1 MDVQLFSRLT
11 SPAGLEALRQARA
24 ATPREENFLA
34 DLAALERRGIERELA
49 RGALETALLRIR
61 AGKKFSRAGE
71 MFFTR
76 EGLEQSTA
84 EAVSFCRAARFRGFA
99 AVADLGCGIGG
110 DTIALAGCAPVVA
123 ADREELR
130 LRMARENVKA
140 CAPAHPVSFI
150 RTDLLQPGLFFAGRR
165 GPAQPPRIALFCD
178 PSRREEERRIFSVRR
193 YSPPL
198 PAVTAWRAAVAD
210 EALCVKIS
218 PGVRWE
224 EIEREP
230 CEVEFISLE
239 GELKEAVLWY
249 GAFQSARRRATI
261 LPAGETMTDAEPG
274 SDAIS
279 PPRRILY
286 EPDPSILRAGL
297 VRPLAARLGAARID
311 PEIAYLTADELVP
324 NPWAEAYRIEE
335 AMPFGLKRL
344 REWLRAHGV
353 GTVVIKKRGSPLE
366 PEDLEKQLRLK
377 GEESRILFLTRVAG
391 KHSVIIAKPC
401 GGPNC
406 QNGLIYFIRLV
417 FRKIRRL
424 THLTRPTR
432 SPGPRRSV

>member
-1 MDVQLFSRLT
+1 MLSRLT
-11 SPAGLEALRQARA
+11 SPEGLEALRQALA
-24 ATPREENFLA
+24 ATLQEENFLA
-34 DLAALERRGIERELA
+34 DLAALQRRGIERELA

-61 AGKKFSRAGE
+61 AAKKFSRAGG

-76 EGLEQSTA
+76 EGLEQSTP
-84 EAVSFCRAARFRGFA
+84 ESVSRRRAARFRGFA

-123 ADREELR
+123 ADRDELR

-140 CAPAHPVSFI
+140 CAPAHPVRFV
-150 RTDLLQPGLFFAGRR
+150 RTDLLQPGMFFGGRR
-165 GPAQPPRIALFCD
+165 SAAQPPRIALYCD
-178 PSRREEERRIFSVRR
+178 PSRREEERRIFTVRR

-198 PAVTAWRAAVAD
+198 PAVAAWRTAVAD

-230 CEVEFISLE
+230 CEVEFISLG

-261 LPAGETMTDAEPG
+261 LPAGVTMTDAEPAG
-274 SDAIS
+274 DAVS

-297 VRPLAARLGAARID
+297 VRQLAARLGAARID
-311 PEIAYLTADELVP
+311 PEIAYLTADEFDP

-344 REWLRAHGV
+344 REWLRARAV
-353 GTVVIKKRGSPLE
+353 GRVVIKKRGSPLE
-366 PEDLEKQLRLK
+366 PEDLERQLRLK
-377 GEESRILFLTRVAG
+377 GEGSRILFLTQVAG
-391 KHSVIIAKPC
+391 KHSVLIGEAVN
-401 GGPNC
+401 GPD
-406 QNGLIYFIRLV
+406 
-417 FRKIRRL
+417 
-424 THLTRPTR
+424 
-432 SPGPRRSV
+432 

>member
-1 MDVQLFSRLT
+1 MLSRLT
-11 SPAGLEALRQARA
+11 SPEGLEALRQAHA
-24 ATPREENFLA
+24 AAPREENFLA
-34 DLAALERRGIERELA
+34 DLAALERRGIERGLA

-61 AGKKFSRAGE
+61 AGKKFSRAGA

-76 EGLEQSTA
+76 EGLEQSTP
-84 EAVSFCRAARFRGFA
+84 ESVSRRRAARFQGFA
-99 AVADLGCGIGG
+99 AIADLGCGIGG
-110 DTIALAGCAPVVA
+110 DTIALAGSAPVVA
-123 ADREELR
+123 ADRDELR

-140 CAPAHPVSFI
+140 CAPAHLVRFV
-150 RTDLLQPGLFFAGRR
+150 RTELLQPGMFFGGRR
-165 GPAQPPRIALFCD
+165 GAAQPPRIALYCD

-198 PAVTAWRAAVAD
+198 PAVAAWRAAVAD

-249 GAFQSARRRATI
+249 GAFESARRRATI
-261 LPAGETMTDAEPG
+261 LPAGVTMTDAEPAG
-274 SDAIS
+274 DAVS

-297 VRPLAARLGAARID
+297 VRQLAARLGAARID
-311 PEIAYLTADELVP
+311 PEIAYLTADEFVP

-344 REWLRAHGV
+344 REWLRARAV
-353 GTVVIKKRGSPLE
+353 GKVVIKKRGSPLE
-366 PEDLEKQLRLK
+366 PEDLERQLRLK
-377 GEESRILFLTRVAG
+377 GEGSRILFLTQVAG
-391 KHSVIIAKPC
+391 KHSVLIGEAVN
-401 GGPNC
+401 GPD
-406 QNGLIYFIRLV
+406 
-417 FRKIRRL
+417 
-424 THLTRPTR
+424 
-432 SPGPRRSV
+432 

>member
-1 MDVQLFSRLT
+1 MDARLLSRLT
-11 SPAGLEALRQARA
+11 SPEGLEALRQARA
-24 ATPREENFLA
+24 TTLREENFLA
-34 DLAALERRGIERELA
+34 DLAALERRGIGRELA
-49 RGALETALLRIR
+49 RGALETELLRIR
-61 AGKKFSRAGE
+61 AEKKFSRAGE

-84 EAVSFCRAARFRGFA
+84 EAVSFYRAARFRGFA

-110 DTIALAGCAPVVA
+110 DTIALAGCAPVLA

-140 CAPAHPVSFI
+140 WAPANPVRFIQTDLLRPGMFFAGRTGPAHPV
-150 RTDLLQPGLFFAGRR
+150 
-165 GPAQPPRIALFCD
+165 RIALYCD

-198 PAVTAWRAAVAD
+198 PAVAAWRAAAAG

-230 CEVEFISLE
+230 CEVEFISLD

-249 GAFQSARRRATI
+249 GALQSARRRATI
-261 LPAGETMTDAEPG
+261 LPAGVTMTDAEPA
-274 SDAIS
+274 SDAVN

-297 VRPLAARLGAARID
+297 VRQLAARLGAARID
-311 PEIAYLTADELVP
+311 PEIAYLTADEPVP

-344 REWLRAHGV
+344 REWLRARAV

-377 GEESRILFLTRVAG
+377 GEGSRILFLTRVAG
-391 KHSVIIAKPC
+391 KHSVLIAKPT
-401 GGPNC
+401 GGPDFN
-406 QNGLIYFIRLV
+406 N
-417 FRKIRRL
+417 
-424 THLTRPTR
+424 
-432 SPGPRRSV
+432 